1 MALQL
6 RLNYENYMHLLAYAP
21 MPVMIHLT
29 KGSDY
34 SITCHILGKNME
46 WEKKKRKLAVRIL
59 KNPCHFNDQK
69 SKVFRFYVISLF
81 RASCF

>member
-34 SITCHILGKNME
+34 NITCHILGKNME
-46 WEKKKRKLAVRIL
+46 WEKKKGSW
-59 KNPCHFNDQK
+59 Q
-69 SKVFRFYVISLF
+69 SVF
-81 RASCF
+81 